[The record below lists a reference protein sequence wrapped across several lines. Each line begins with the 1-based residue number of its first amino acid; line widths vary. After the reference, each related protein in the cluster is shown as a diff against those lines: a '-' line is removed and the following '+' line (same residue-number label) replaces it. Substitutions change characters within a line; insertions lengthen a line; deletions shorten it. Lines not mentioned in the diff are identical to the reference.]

1 MKGRLTIHFFSAI
14 LLGTQTLSMAQ
25 AKSQTNQ
32 NVYNLVVTGLVL
44 AIIILGASSLMTGL

>member
-1 MKGRLTIHFFSAI
+1 
-14 LLGTQTLSMAQ
+14 MAQ